1 MGTDGTLGL
10 KAIKEKMGL
19 VMVQD
24 ISSAKYDGMPQSAIN
39 TGLADFVAP
48 VSELPAKLQSYTN
61 HSPSLTRELPVAEK
75 KTTGALNKIF
85 ALLRAQ
91 TGNDFSLYKKSTLT
105 AVLKG
110 G

>member
-24 ISSAKYDGMPQSAIN
+24 VNSAKYDGMPQSAIN

-48 VSELPAKLQSYTN
+48 VNELPAKLLSYTN
-61 HSPSLTRELPVAEK
+61 FSPDRIREQPVLEK
-75 KTTGALNKIF
+75 KASSAMNKIF

-91 TGNDFSLYKKSTLT
+91 TGNDFSLQEEHCQPSR
-105 AVLKG
+105 
-110 G
+110 